1 MFFFSM
7 GGIYL
12 YLAQLGELFA
22 QVGGIL
28 LQAVQVELH
37 LQAADA
43 VHLGRVRR
51 WWRHQS

>member
-1 MFFFSM
+1 MSM
-7 GGIYL
+7 HFTYL

-37 LQAADA
+37 LQAADT
-43 VHLGRVRR
+43 VHLVCVRR